1 LIKVGAFDAFGKRA
15 IILDEIDRIRL
26 KVGKST
32 SEKNSNQ
39 GGLFDSLIEEEVS
52 IVDKWEST
60 KTEFSSRELM
70 EMERELLGIYLRE
83 HPSQKILKKAKNEWT
98 TNIADIDEKKG
109 LKATIAAIIKTA
121 RTVVTKTKQQEMAFL
136 LLADEGGEIEAV
148 VFPKTYA
155 EVKSMLIPNSVVM
168 VKGKVEE
175 REDRLSLI
183 VDSITP
189 VTDSSD
195 SADSTDL
202 PNSRPSDPNT
212 IIIPQ
217 GTSKATLFELNKLL
231 QENRGVDQV
240 TLIFQNGHSNRELKL
255 PFGINL
261 TDSLKSKISTL
272 LHLE

>member
-1 LIKVGAFDAFGKRA
+1 M
-15 IILDEIDRIRL
+15 
-26 KVGKST
+26 
-32 SEKNSNQ
+32 
-39 GGLFDSLIEEEVS
+39 S

-60 KTEFSSRELM
+60 KEEFSSRELM

-83 HPSQKILKKAKNEWT
+83 HPAQKILKKAKNEWT
-98 TNIADIDEKKG
+98 TNIADLDEKKG
-109 LKATIAAIIKTA
+109 QKATVAAIIKTA

-148 VFPKTYA
+148 VFPKTYI
-155 EVKSMLIPNSVVM
+155 EVKSVLIPNSVVM
-168 VKGKVEE
+168 IKAKVEE

-189 VTDSSD
+189 VNEQPDNKSD
-195 SADSTDL
+195 GYTDL
-202 PNSRPSDPNT
+202 RINENT

-231 QENRGVDQV
+231 QENRGEDQV

-261 TDSLKSKISTL
+261 TDNLKSKISTL